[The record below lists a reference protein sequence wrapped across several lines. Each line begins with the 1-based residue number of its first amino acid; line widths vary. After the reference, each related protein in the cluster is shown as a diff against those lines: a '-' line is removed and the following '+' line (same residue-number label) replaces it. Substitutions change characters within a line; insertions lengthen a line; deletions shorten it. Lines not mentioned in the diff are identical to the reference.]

1 VKKVW
6 IWSAAGVAVLLAL
19 GVIIKMSGV
28 PRRGATAVSEPA
40 PAASSDKYEDI
51 LKAAAALEAQ
61 GELVRARQAYKE
73 VMGSSV
79 SRPGIA
85 DVQKKYEDLNMRV
98 ILSAISVPNET
109 EVYVV
114 KPGDSLSAIAS
125 RYRTTVEF
133 LKKQNGLTSDTIRPD
148 MRLRVWTG
156 KFSVMVDKSQNL
168 LFLQSN
174 GEVVKTYPVST
185 GKNNITPVGS
195 FKIINKL
202 VEPDWT
208 HDGKIIPYGNPQN
221 ILGTRW
227 LGFDLPGYG
236 IHGTSE
242 PESIG
247 TQATAGCVRMINSDV
262 EQLFDLLPRGTEV
275 TIND

>member
-1 VKKVW
+1 MKKVW

-19 GVIIKMSGV
+19 GVVIKMSGV
-28 PRRGATAVSEPA
+28 SRRGATAVSESA
-40 PAASSDKYEDI
+40 PAVSSDKFEDL

-73 VMGSSV
+73 IMGNSV
-79 SRPGIA
+79 SRSGIA
-85 DVQKKYEDLNMRV
+85 DVQKKYEDVNMRV
-98 ILSAISVPNET
+98 IVSAISVPDET

-133 LKKQNGLTSDTIRPD
+133 LKKQNGLTSDIIRPD

-168 LFLQSN
+168 LLLQSN

-185 GKNNITPVGS
+185 GKNNITPVGA
-195 FKIINKL
+195 FKVINKL

-208 HDGKIIPYGNPQN
+208 HEGKIIPYGNPQN

-247 TQATAGCVRMINSDV
+247 TQATAGCVRMLNPDV